1 MASSFAILLV
11 VISAVFGS
19 YGALYLKK
27 GSKHLSKNVFSQ
39 LTNFKLMRG
48 IAFYVISSIFFITSL
63 KFGELS
69 VLYPLTSLTYIG
81 VCTLS
86 VYKLGERMNKFK
98 WWGIALIILGICLV
112 RL

>member
-1 MASSFAILLV
+1 MTSSFAILLV
-11 VISAVFGS
+11 VIASFFGS

-27 GSKHLSKNVFSQ
+27 GSKHLSKNVLSQ
-39 LTNFKLMRG
+39 LTNFKLLIG
-48 IAFYVISSIFFITSL
+48 VAFYGVSSVFFITSL

-81 VCTLS
+81 VCILS
-86 VYKLGERMNKFK
+86 VYKLGEKMNKFK
-98 WWGIALIILGICLV
+98 WGGIAFIILGICLV